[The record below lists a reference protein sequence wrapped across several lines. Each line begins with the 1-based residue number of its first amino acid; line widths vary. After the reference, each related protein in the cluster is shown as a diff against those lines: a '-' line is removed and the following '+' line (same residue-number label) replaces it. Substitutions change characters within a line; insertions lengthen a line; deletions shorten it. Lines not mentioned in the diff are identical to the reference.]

1 MLHRPCTNHE
11 QSCQCAETETEA
23 QLQHHLH
30 RLRHASFA
38 VSMLAASTRESAQL
52 PCWPISQLPGS
63 WTCAQS
69 PRCHDNIAARGVA
82 SFANRAS
89 CEKCRSTDGVSL
101 PA

>member
-63 WTCAQS
+63 WTCRSHRGAMIT
-69 PRCHDNIAARGVA
+69 PR
-82 SFANRAS
+82 RAVWQALPT
-89 CEKCRSTDGVSL
+89 ERDGVSL